1 MITFTGFSFVR
12 PLIFWAM
19 NFFFFW
25 WFIKRLVTGWIFFCF
40 GFSTKFFSTVAKA
53 QQAKSTQQSDIGQNE
68 FTCSNKKKNHKGKK
82 KSMTLKGIEIMLL
95 DSVILS

>member
-1 MITFTGFSFVR
+1 
-12 PLIFWAM
+12 M

-25 WFIKRLVTGWIFFCF
+25 WFIKRLVFGWIFFF

-53 QQAKSTQQSDIGQNE
+53 QQVKSTQQSDMGQNE
-68 FTCSNKKKNHKGKK
+68 FTCSNKKKTHKGKK
-82 KSMTLKGIEIMLL
+82 KINDIKGIEIMLL

>member
-1 MITFTGFSFVR
+1 M
-12 PLIFWAM
+12 
-19 NFFFFW
+19 
-25 WFIKRLVTGWIFFCF
+25 KFFC
-40 GFSTKFFSTVAKA
+40 TVAKA

-95 DSVILS
+95 DSVIL